1 MTTLAALLVV
11 AALAMSACASSP
23 TATPVPPTATPAPE
37 ATQPIAP
44 TQTPIADAAPAML
57 DLPLDFPIQTYQ
69 GAEYASGTNLNFS
82 DFFAD
87 GKPVI
92 LNFWAGLCP
101 PCRAEMPDFQEF
113 HDEHKDEVTL
123 VGVDIGQYL
132 FLGDPQDAET
142 LLSELGITYPTGMTS
157 ESDVVRKY
165 EVLGMPTTVFLNPD
179 GTVFRNWNGI
189 LTKGQ
194 LNDRAAELLA
204 NQ

>member
-1 MTTLAALLVV
+1 MLALP
-11 AALAMSACASSP
+11 ACTSSP
-23 TATPVPPTATPAPE
+23 TATPAPPTSTPAPE
-37 ATQPIAP
+37 ATQ
-44 TQTPIADAAPAML
+44 TPVVDAAPATL
-57 DLPLDFPIQTYQ
+57 DLPLDFPIETYQ
-69 GAEYASGTNLNFS
+69 GVEYAAGTNINFS
-82 DFFAD
+82 HFFAE

-113 HDEHKDEVTL
+113 HEEHKDQVTL

-132 FLGDPQDAET
+132 FLGNREDADT
-142 LLSELGITYPTGMTS
+142 LLSELGITYPTGLTS
-157 ESDVVRKY
+157 QGDVVRKY

-179 GTVFRNWNGI
+179 GTVFKSWNGI
-189 LTKGQ
+189 LTKEQ